1 MLYNIYGS
9 SKDWDE
15 QILGHLH
22 TIDVDPSQ
30 LEAALRHIAEE
41 DLLDSD
47 DDERAD
53 EIRVVLGHEGLEE
66 MYEANEVSWPFA
78 GEMEDTAAYAEL
90 GREPYYSRM
99 WVAVPCQVTALVI
112 GEANG

>member
-41 DLLDSD
+41 DLTPK
-47 DDERAD
+47 
-53 EIRVVLGHEGLEE
+53 
-66 MYEANEVSWPFA
+66 EAA
-78 GEMEDTAAYAEL
+78 
-90 GREPYYSRM
+90 
-99 WVAVPCQVTALVI
+99 
-112 GEANG
+112 